1 MKTSKILRCPLDLH
15 FVLLPLTD
23 QPPTATRK
31 LDLSFPDG
39 TLEWLLEL
47 FNQLGD
53 IFCLLTR
60 EGKSV
65 YVVSNPDYVKHV
77 LVANHCNYTKGVGI
91 DRVKILLGNGLMAS
105 EGDFWQRQRKLVQ
118 PAFHKTVLSGML
130 EAIRDC
136 NLTLIDRWRQSQ
148 VANTSVDITEETSNL
163 TLRIVLDALF
173 GDQIGRAFET
183 GSANPFSVLT
193 DEPER
198 NLQFAYKFRGLG
210 KQLQQWIEQRREC
223 SSPRQ
228 DLLAL
233 MMQARDRQSGEPM
246 TDKQLIDEA
255 MTLIVAGHE
264 TTASALNWL
273 WYLVSQHPEVERT
286 LHDEIDATELPVDL
300 QLDDLNRF
308 TYTRQVIA
316 ETLRLYP
323 PGWLLTRR
331 AIGEDRI
338 GNYRVPAGSD
348 VFISP
353 YLVHRHP
360 DLWNE
365 LDAFRPER
373 FDTPQSHR
381 YASIPFAAG
390 PRACIGEQ
398 FALAEMTLHV
408 AMVARRFRLCYVPGQ
423 PIAVEAQV
431 NLRTRNNLWMR
442 VIPRNSH

>member
-1 MKTSKILRCPLDLH
+1 M
-15 FVLLPLTD
+15 LLPHTD
-23 QPPTATRK
+23 QPPTAART

-47 FNQLGD
+47 FQQLGG
-53 IFCLLTR
+53 IFCLRTR
-60 EGKSV
+60 QGKSV
-65 YVVSNPDYVKHV
+65 FVLSDPDYIKHV
-77 LVANHCNYTKGVGI
+77 LVANHRNYTKGVGI

-105 EGDFWQRQRKLVQ
+105 EGSFWQRQRKMIQ
-118 PAFHKTVLSGML
+118 PAFHKTVLSRML
-130 EAIRDC
+130 EGIRSC
-136 NLTLIDRWRQSQ
+136 NLTLVDRWQQ
-148 VANTSVDITEETSNL
+148 IQNEGGTVDITEETSNL
-163 TLRIVLDALF
+163 TLSIVLDALF

-210 KQLQQWIEQRREC
+210 KQLQQWIEQRREDAR
-223 SSPRQ
+223 PRQ

-233 MMQARDRQSGEPM
+233 MMQARDRSGEPM
-246 TDKQLIDEA
+246 TDRQLIDEA

-273 WYLVSQHPEVERT
+273 WYLVSQHPEVERS
-286 LHDEIDATELPVDL
+286 LHDEIDGVELPVHL

-308 TYTRQVIA
+308 TYTRRVIA
-316 ETLRLYP
+316 EALRLYP

-338 GNYRVPAGSD
+338 GNYTVPAGSD

-353 YLVHRHP
+353 YLIHRHP
-360 DLWNE
+360 DFWDE
-365 LDAFRPER
+365 PDAFRPER
-373 FDTPQSHR
+373 FVTPQSQR

-408 AMVARRFRLCYVPGQ
+408 VLVARRFRLCHVPEG

-431 NLRTRNNLWMR
+431 NLRTRNNLRMR
-442 VIPRNSH
+442 VVPRNLPD

>member
-1 MKTSKILRCPLDLH
+1 M
-15 FVLLPLTD
+15 
-23 QPPTATRK
+23 
-31 LDLSFPDG
+31 
-39 TLEWLLEL
+39 EWLLDVFKE
-47 FNQLGD
+47 LGD
-53 IFCLLTR
+53 IFCLPTSK
-60 EGKSV
+60 GKSIF
-65 YVVSNPDYVKHV
+65 VVSHPDYVKHV
-77 LVANHCNYTKGVGI
+77 LVANHRNFTKGVGI

-105 EGDFWQRQRKLVQ
+105 EGNFWQRQRKLVQ
-118 PAFHKTVLSGML
+118 PAFHKTVLGGMVN
-130 EAIRDC
+130 AIRDC
-136 NLTLIDRWRQSQ
+136 NLTLINRWRQIQ
-148 VANTSVDITEETSNL
+148 NTNATVDITEETSNL

-173 GDQIGRAFET
+173 GDQIDRAFDAD
-183 GSANPFSVLT
+183 SANPFSVLT

-198 NLQFAYKFRGLG
+198 NLQFAYKFRGLS
-210 KQLQQWIEQRREC
+210 KQLQQWIEQRRTDAC
-223 SSPRQ
+223 QRL

-246 TDKQLIDEA
+246 SDRQVIDEA

-273 WYLVSQHPEVERT
+273 WYLVSQHPEVEQS
-286 LHDEIDATELPVDL
+286 LHDEIDAMELPAPL

-331 AIGEDRI
+331 AIDDDRI

-360 DLWNE
+360 DFWDE
-365 LDAFRPER
+365 PETFRPER
-373 FDTPQSHR
+373 FATPQSHR
-381 YASIPFAAG
+381 HASIPFAAG

-408 AMVARRFRLCYVPGQ
+408 VLVARDFRLCYVPGQ

-431 NLRTRNNLWMR
+431 NLRTRNNLRMR
-442 VIPRNSH
+442 VVPRNLPH

>member
-1 MKTSKILRCPLDLH
+1 M
-15 FVLLPLTD
+15 LLPRSD
-23 QPPTATRK
+23 HPPTAAQK
-31 LDLSFPDG
+31 LDLGFPDG

-47 FNQLGD
+47 FKQLGD
-53 IFCLLTR
+53 IFCLLTT

-65 YVVSNPDYVKHV
+65 YVVSHPDYVKHV
-77 LVANHCNYTKGVGI
+77 LVANHRNYTKGVGI

-118 PAFHKTVLSGML
+118 PAFHKAVLSGML
-130 EAIRDC
+130 EVIRHC
-136 NLTLIDRWRQSQ
+136 NLTLIDRWRQIQ
-148 VANTSVDITEETSNL
+148 NTNATVDITEETSNL

-173 GDQIGRAFET
+173 SDQVDRAFET

-198 NLQFAYKFRGLG
+198 NLQFAYKFRLLG
-210 KQLQQWIEQRREC
+210 KQLQQWIEQRRKDAP
-223 SSPRQ
+223 PRQ

-246 TDKQLIDEA
+246 IDKQLIDEA

-273 WYLVSQHPEVERT
+273 WYLVSQHPEVERA
-286 LHDEIDATELPVDL
+286 LHEEIDATELPVDL

-308 TYTRQVIA
+308 LYTRQVIA

-331 AIGEDRI
+331 AIDDDRI
-338 GNYRVPAGSD
+338 GNYRLPAGSD
-348 VFISP
+348 VFVSP

-360 DLWNE
+360 GFWDDPE
-365 LDAFRPER
+365 TFRPER
-373 FDTPQSHR
+373 FDTPRSHR
-381 YASIPFAAG
+381 HASIPFAAG

-408 AMVARRFRLCYVPGQ
+408 VLVARHFRLGYVSER

-431 NLRTRNNLWMR
+431 NLRTRNHLRMR
-442 VIPRNSH
+442 VIPRNLPH